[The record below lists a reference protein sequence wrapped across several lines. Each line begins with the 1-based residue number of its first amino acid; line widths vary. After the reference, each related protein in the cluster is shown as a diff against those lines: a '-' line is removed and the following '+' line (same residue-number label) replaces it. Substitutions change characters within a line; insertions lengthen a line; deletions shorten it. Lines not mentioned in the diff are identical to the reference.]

1 MSEEEIFKTLEKA
14 CILDKNCYEVDCL
27 LEKDL
32 IAIRELIKLYKNQ
45 QKEIE
50 EKTTILLA
58 GAEKV
63 KQLEKE
69 IKELK
74 EKNAQL
80 TNYLNDSYYV
90 SADKIKEIIENA
102 EADIDYLTH
111 DLIEDL
117 NKLLEEND
125 E

>member
-69 IKELK
+69 IILLKIEKLRAMKLYKECHLSQIPDTA
-74 EKNAQL
+74 NI
-80 TNYLNDSYYV
+80 YY
-90 SADKIKEIIENA
+90 SMKLELEAIDEEISNLMRIWEH
-102 EADIDYLTH
+102 Y
-111 DLIEDL
+111 
-117 NKLLEEND
+117 
-125 E
+125 